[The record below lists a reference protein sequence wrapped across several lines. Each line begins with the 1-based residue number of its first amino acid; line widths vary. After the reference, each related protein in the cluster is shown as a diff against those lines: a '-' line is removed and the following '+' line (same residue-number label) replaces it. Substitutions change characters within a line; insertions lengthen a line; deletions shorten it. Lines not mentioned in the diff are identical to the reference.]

1 MPTTSSHGPK
11 VDGSHRPP
19 AAGTKPPAPWRVTAE
34 SPRRVVVTG
43 ATAAEV
49 RSSLDVARRLERVV
63 DSARTG
69 GGGDGRGAFDQLV
82 ELLAGLDERLPATS
96 VIQAERNAEH
106 RLRLVASGS
115 YSHEDLRRLRGDE
128 LVSSTRTWV
137 SRQRNFHHLFTVTHQ
152 GRTIVPAFLLD
163 ADLKPRRELW
173 WLLLHLFAA
182 QVPEWQRWTWL
193 TTGTAALGGRSP
205 QAVAREDPDRAVAA
219 AKRFAARVHPPSAA

>member
-1 MPTTSSHGPK
+1 MPTTSSRGPK
-11 VDGSHRPP
+11 VDRSRRSP
-19 AAGTKPPAPWRVTAE
+19 AAEIKPPASWRVTAE

-69 GGGDGRGAFDQLV
+69 GDGRGAFDQLV
-82 ELLAGLDERLPATS
+82 DLLAGLDERLPATS

-137 SRQRNFHHLFTVTHQ
+137 SRHRNFRKLFTVTHQ
-152 GRTIVPAFLLD
+152 GRTVVPAFLLD

-173 WLLLHLFAA
+173 RLLLHLFAA

-193 TTGTAALGGRSP
+193 TTGTVALGGRSP
-205 QAVAREDPDRAVAA
+205 QTVAREDPDRAVAA